1 MKYKTAAGLI
11 FLALVESSHGT
22 VTAISSSITL
32 HAESNAGAGLF
43 QDDQSAEQ
51 TTALN
56 GLSASVLALAV
67 NGTLDATSESTA
79 SATWTSASAGQ
90 FSVDTKFTTD
100 DLSQFYDS
108 RVAAGGLDWVYSFS
122 SDTPATLTL
131 DYGITRPSDWG
142 NWGMALYFGQLIYH
156 PNFETIDGVEL
167 GVPASG
173 SLSFPINPGQTYTLT
188 LYDGSNL
195 NQYLPAFTSEVAGT
209 FSFEITPAPEPDT
222 LTFLGLAVAAAFSIH
237 TRKTGAG

>member
-51 TTALN
+51 TTTLN
-56 GLSASVLALAV
+56 GLSASVLAVAA

-90 FSVDTKFTTD
+90 FS
-100 DLSQFYDS
+100 
-108 RVAAGGLDWVYSFS
+108 G
-122 SDTPATLTL
+122 
-131 DYGITRPSDWG
+131 
-142 NWGMALYFGQLIYH
+142 
-156 PNFETIDGVEL
+156 
-167 GVPASG
+167 
-173 SLSFPINPGQTYTLT
+173 
-188 LYDGSNL
+188 
-195 NQYLPAFTSEVAGT
+195 
-209 FSFEITPAPEPDT
+209 
-222 LTFLGLAVAAAFSIH
+222 
-237 TRKTGAG
+237 